1 MDLRHLRYFLV
12 LAEELHFGRAAQRL
26 AISQPPL
33 SVAIRQLEDEL
44 GARLFERSSRHVR
57 LSDAGE
63 HLRTQAQDILE
74 RAGRVKQEVRAITQ
88 GMRGHLRLGFVGSSL
103 YRGLPEALASFRAQ
117 HPQVRIDMV
126 ELNSA
131 EQVLALQQQQ
141 LDLGL
146 LHTSRT
152 PAGLQSRT
160 LVTEPFMVCL
170 PQDHALAGQARLS
183 VRSLARERMVL
194 FSRQASP
201 EYHQQ
206 IWQLCQRAGF
216 TPDSHH
222 EVRHW
227 LSVLSLVSLGQ
238 GVSLVPACLQRVGF
252 PHLVFVPIASQ
263 RPLSEMRAMWQ
274 TGRSQPLVDSLL
286 AHMAQR
292 AALLGDVKMPGSLR
306 NSSFTHH
313 THKV

>member
-44 GARLFERSSRHVR
+44 GARLFERSSRQVR
-57 LSDAGE
+57 LSDAGV
-63 HLRTQAQDILE
+63 HLRAQAQDILE
-74 RAGRVKQEVRAITQ
+74 RAGRIKQEVRAITL
-88 GMRGHLRLGFVGSSL
+88 GVRGHLRLGFVGSSL
-103 YRGLPEALASFRAQ
+103 YRGLPEALESFRVQ

-126 ELNSA
+126 EINSA
-131 EQVLALQQQQ
+131 EQVLALQQQR

-146 LHTSRT
+146 LHAGRT

-160 LVTEPFMVCL
+160 LVAEPFMACL
-170 PQDHALAGQARLS
+170 PQNHALAGHPRLS

-194 FSRQASP
+194 FSRHVSP

-206 IWQLCQRAGF
+206 IWQICQREGF
-216 TPDSHH
+216 APDTHH

-252 PHLVFVPIASQ
+252 PHLAFVPITSQ
-263 RPLSEMRAMWQ
+263 CPLSEMRAMWQ
-274 TGRSQPLVDSLL
+274 VGRSQPLVDSLL
-286 AHMAQR
+286 AHVAQNAR
-292 AALLGDVKMPGSLR
+292 RLEQGRVAMHVA
-306 NSSFTHH
+306 
-313 THKV
+313 

>member
-44 GARLFERSSRHVR
+44 GTRLFERNSRQVR
-57 LSDAGE
+57 LSDAGV
-63 HLRTQAQDILE
+63 HLQTQAQDILE
-74 RAGRVKQEVRAITQ
+74 RATRVKADVRAIAQ
-88 GMRGHLRLGFVGSSL
+88 GMRGHIHVGFVGSCL
-103 YRGLPEALASFRAQ
+103 YRGLPQALEIFRAQ
-117 HPQVRIDMV
+117 HPQVRIDMA

-131 EQVLALQQQQ
+131 EQVLALQQQR

-152 PAGLQSRT
+152 PIGLQSR
-160 LVTEPFMVCL
+160 LLLTEPFMACL
-170 PQDHALAGQARLS
+170 PQDHPLAEQSPLP
-183 VRSLARERMVL
+183 VRSLAQERLVL
-194 FSRQASP
+194 FSRQVSP

-206 IWQLCQRAGF
+206 IWQLCQREGF

-227 LSVLSLVSLGQ
+227 LSVLSLVSLRQ
-238 GVSLVPACLQRVGF
+238 GVALVPACLQRVGF
-252 PHLVFVPIASQ
+252 PHLVFVPIANAYPQ
-263 RPLSEMRAMWQ
+263 SEMHAMWQ
-274 TGRSQPLVDSLL
+274 AGRSQPLVDFLL
-286 AHMAQR
+286 AQLTQHIAQPHGNT
-292 AALLGDVKMPGSLR
+292 L
-306 NSSFTHH
+306 
-313 THKV
+313 